1 MNIDKNISDEIL
13 QVYNIDKLIE
23 NGEIK
28 TVNINDIFT
37 IKVDGCEIN
46 TDIRLKID
54 IFLDA
59 TCNANCPFCIN
70 KGKSG
75 QTNSLYTNKLPYEE
89 FVKRF
94 DSLYDEIN
102 SQSICKPFLMF
113 TGGEPTISPF
123 FIPMINHLFERKIQF
138 DLLTNGSNLLSKHN
152 DIPLIKIMAKN
163 CGGMHIS
170 RAHYDDNKNKEL
182 MNLSKDFTNNDLDN
196 IFKYIKS
203 DFYGPYE
210 VSLSCMMMK
219 NGIHTVNDVK
229 QYIETY
235 SKYDNVLHSIV
246 FREMEDIS
254 ELNDV
259 NVENILFRYKDI
271 ENDLKNDKDFKL
283 IDSVTKYDLEYYNHI
298 YQYKDCNIPIIF
310 TQPPEFKTKHNKI
323 TPFITLYPDGKVYK
337 EYFTK
342 LN

>member
-1 MNIDKNISDEIL
+1 MSYAPFAGNPIL
-13 QVYNIDKLIE
+13 QGKFMMFSKEIIKQIIE
-23 NGEIK
+23 NKYILYDKKYPNAGYWVTQNKISC
-28 TVNINDIFT
+28 VDDVSISSVLNILNKDKKYNDYLSCVMNLQI
-37 IKVDGCEIN
+37 
-46 TDIRLKID
+46 
-54 IFLDA
+54 
-59 TCNANCPFCIN
+59 CIN
-70 KGKSG
+70 NI
-75 QTNSLYTNKLPYEE
+75 T
-89 FVKRF
+89 
-94 DSLYDEIN
+94 YD
-102 SQSICKPFLMF
+102 
-113 TGGEPTISPF
+113 
-123 FIPMINHLFERKIQF
+123 
-138 DLLTNGSNLLSKHN
+138 
-152 DIPLIKIMAKN
+152 
-163 CGGMHIS
+163 
-170 RAHYDDNKNKEL
+170 
-182 MNLSKDFTNNDLDN
+182 
-196 IFKYIKS
+196 
-203 DFYGPYE
+203 
-210 VSLSCMMMK
+210 
-219 NGIHTVNDVK
+219 DVK

-271 ENDLKNDKDFKL
+271 DNDLKNDKDFKL